1 MYTLSDASEKILQ
14 AFPRAADWAQQATH
28 VLVLADFSLAR
39 ALFIVLARPL
49 AGALLHLATPRPSPS
64 RS

>member
-1 MYTLSDASEKILQ
+1 MFNLSHASEKISQ
-14 AFPRAADWAQQATH
+14 AFPVAADWAQQATH

-39 ALFIVLARPL
+39 ALFIVLAKPL
-49 AGALLHLATPRPSPS
+49 AGALRQLSMPRPCPL